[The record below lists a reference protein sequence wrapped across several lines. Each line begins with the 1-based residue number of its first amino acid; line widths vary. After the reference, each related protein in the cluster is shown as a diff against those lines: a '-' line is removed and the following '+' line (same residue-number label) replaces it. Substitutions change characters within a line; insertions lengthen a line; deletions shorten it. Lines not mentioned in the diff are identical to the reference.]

1 MGFGEIM
8 GNDKLKEEC
17 GVFGVYLKET
27 DPTIARTVFY
37 ALIALQH
44 RGQESAGIAVSNGEE
59 ILYHK
64 NLGLVNEVFD
74 EKVLDSLQGKI
85 SIGHVRYSTTGSN
98 TAVNAQPFVV
108 KYKNGFLAVAHNG
121 NLVNADILR
130 RDLEEKGA
138 FFQTTVDSEV
148 IAHLIARE
156 TKSDLIDAIIK
167 TMEYIKGSYALA
179 LMTLDSLIAI
189 RDPYGLRPLCL
200 GKLNGGYLISSESCA
215 FNTLGAEFI
224 RDVEPGEI
232 LVINEKGVNS
242 IKPFNAKKSL
252 CIFEFVYFA
261 RPDSTIDGINVH
273 RARFNAGRILASEC
287 PCDAD
292 LVIGVPDSGT
302 AAAMGFAYESGI
314 PYGVG
319 LIKNRYI
326 GRTFIQPGQKLRSLG
341 VRLKLNPLKEE
352 IKGKRLVMID
362 DSIVRGTTSGQIV
375 KMLKEAGAK
384 EVHVRITSPPVKY
397 SCYFGID
404 TPTKKELI
412 ASSLSIEE
420 IMKSIGADSLGYL
433 STEGLIKSTGKEKG
447 FCLGCFTGEY
457 PVEVPREGRKYLFE
471 KC

>member
-1 MGFGEIM
+1 MVFGGIM
-8 GNDKLKEEC
+8 REDKLKEEC
-17 GVFGVYLKET
+17 GVFGIHSKEK
-27 DPTIARTVFY
+27 DPAIARTVFY

-44 RGQESAGIAVSNGEE
+44 RGQESAGIAVSDGKE

-64 NLGLVNEVFD
+64 GLGLVNDVFN
-74 EKVLDSLQGKI
+74 EKILDDLQGKI
-85 SIGHVRYSTTGSN
+85 SIGHVRYSTTGST

-108 KYKNGFLAVAHNG
+108 KYKNGFFAVAHNG

-138 FFQTTVDSEV
+138 VFQTTVDSEV

-156 TKSDLIDAIIK
+156 TKGDLIDAVVK

-200 GKLNGGYLISSESCA
+200 GKLNGSYLIASESCA
-215 FNTLGAEFI
+215 FNTIGAEFI
-224 RDVEPGEI
+224 RDIEPGEV
-232 LVINEKGVNS
+232 LVIDESGIKS

-261 RPDSTIDGINVH
+261 RPDSTIDCINVH
-273 RARFNAGRILASEC
+273 NARFNAGRILAKEC

-302 AAAMGFAYESGI
+302 IAAMGYAYESGI
-314 PYGVG
+314 PYGIG

-326 GRTFIQPGQKLRSLG
+326 GRTFIQPGQKVRSLG

-352 IKGKRLVMID
+352 INGKRLVMID

-384 EVHVRITSPPVKY
+384 EVHVRITSPPVRF

-412 ASSLSIEE
+412 AASLSLEE
-420 IMKSIGADSLGYL
+420 IKNSICADSLGYL
-433 STEGLIKSTGKEKG
+433 STEGLIKSTGQNKG